1 MELSVKPGK
10 AQKIHIYID
19 GEYRMTVDSN
29 FWYSEKWHKLN
40 SVDEEELAELESS
53 VNSRRAFL
61 NGMNLLSRRAHSKK
75 EIVIKLSQKY
85 PKEAAQSAAD
95 KLEELMLID
104 DGKFAQLYAE
114 ELYER
119 KKYSPKRIENEL
131 KLKGISSEIAN
142 ETVKSL
148 DKDDFNRIILLLNS
162 KYRNKLSDEK
172 NIKRT
177 INALMRMGYSYSDI
191 RKALKE
197 VADTDNDLKGYGNYY
212 E

>member
-1 MELSVKPGK
+1 MELSVKTGK

-29 FWYSEKWHKLN
+29 FWYSEKWHKLS
-40 SVDEEELAELESS
+40 SVDAEELAELESS

-95 KLEELMLID
+95 KLEELRLID
-104 DGKFAQLYAE
+104 DEKFAQLYAE

-131 KLKGISSEIAN
+131 KLKGISSEIAS

-191 RKALKE
+191 RKALEE

>member
-19 GEYRMTVDSN
+19 DEYRMTVDSN
-29 FWYSEKWHKLN
+29 FWYSERWHKLN
-40 SVDEEELAELESS
+40 SIDEEELAELECS

-95 KLEELMLID
+95 KLEELRLIND
-104 DGKFAQLYAE
+104 EKFAQLYAE

-131 KLKGISSEIAN
+131 KLKGISSEIAS

-191 RKALKE
+191 RKALEE

>member
-1 MELSVKPGK
+1 MELSVKTGR

-19 GEYRMTVDSN
+19 GEYKMTVDSN
-29 FWYSEKWHKLN
+29 FWYSEKWHNFN
-40 SVDEEELAELESS
+40 SIDEEELAELESS

-61 NGMNLLSRRAHSKK
+61 NGMSLLSRRAHSKK
-75 EIVIKLSQKY
+75 EIITKLLQKY
-85 PKEAAQSAAD
+85 
-95 KLEELMLID
+95 EELRLID
-104 DGKFAQLYAE
+104 DKAFAELYAQ

-119 KKYSPKRIENEL
+119 KKYSPKRIEQEL
-131 KLKGISSEIAN
+131 KQKGITSEIAS

-177 INALMRMGYSYSDI
+177 INGLMRMGYSYSDI
-191 RKALKE
+191 KKALNE
-197 VADTDNDLKGYGNYY
+197 VADTDNDLKGNGNYY

>member
-1 MELSVKPGK
+1 MELSVKTGR

-19 GEYRMTVDSN
+19 GEYKMTVDSN
-29 FWYSEKWHKLN
+29 FWYSEKWHN
-40 SVDEEELAELESS
+40 FNRIDEEELAELECS

-61 NGMNLLSRRAHSKK
+61 NGMSLLSRRAHSKK
-75 EIVIKLSQKY
+75 EIITKLSQKY

-95 KLEELMLID
+95 RLEELRLID
-104 DGKFAQLYAE
+104 DKAFAELYAQ

-119 KKYSPKRIENEL
+119 KKYSPKRIEQEL
-131 KLKGISSEIAN
+131 KQKGITSEIAF

-177 INALMRMGYSYSDI
+177 INGLMRMGYSYSDI
-191 RKALKE
+191 KKALNE
-197 VADTDNDLKGYGNYY
+197 VEDTDNDLKGNGNYY

>member
-1 MELSVKPGK
+1 MELSVKSGK

-19 GEYRMTVDSN
+19 GEYKMTVDSN

-40 SVDEEELAELESS
+40 IIDEEELTELECS

-75 EIVIKLSQKY
+75 ELITKLSQKY
-85 PKEAAQSAAD
+85 PKEAAQSAVD
-95 KLEELMLID
+95 RLEELRLID
-104 DGKFAQLYAE
+104 DKAFAELYAQ

-119 KKYSPKRIENEL
+119 KKYSPNRIEQEL
-131 KLKGISSEIAN
+131 KLKGITSEIAN

-148 DKDDFNRIILLLNS
+148 DKDDFNRIILLLSS

-177 INALMRMGYSYSDI
+177 INGLMRMGYSYSDI
-191 RKALKE
+191 KKALNE

>member
-19 GEYRMTVDSN
+19 GEYRMTIDSN
-29 FWYSEKWHKLN
+29 FWYSEKWHKLS

-95 KLEELMLID
+95 KLEELRLIND
-104 DGKFAQLYAE
+104 EKFAQLYAE

-131 KLKGISSEIAN
+131 KLKGISSEIAS

-177 INALMRMGYSYSDI
+177 VNALMRMGYSYSDI
-191 RKALKE
+191 RKALEE